1 MVALL
6 QRIAAAGGRRLH
18 GPRIEVGEGWM
29 ARRSVVWL
37 FGAAFAGGG
46 QRLEIFELN
55 DGGEM

>member
-18 GPRIEVGEGWM
+18 GPRIEVGEGWLGEVLCG
-29 ARRSVVWL
+29 SS
-37 FGAAFAGGG
+37 GAAFAGGG
-46 QRLEIFELN
+46 QRLEICELN